1 MAALSREIHRL
12 IRPLFVALIA
22 VQGLHS
28 LEEYLTKLY
37 NVFTPA
43 RYLSGL
49 FTTDLRLG
57 FAGFNAALL
66 GFGIWCYV
74 FRVRPNHPR
83 AAGWIWFWVL
93 LELGNGAGHLA
104 LAVLRG
110 PYFPG
115 AATAPFLLVLA
126 GILAYRLSRIPL
138 PNASTQQG
146 ETGTRG

>member
-1 MAALSREIHRL
+1 MPALSREIHRG
-12 IRPLFVALIA
+12 IRPFFFALIA
-22 VQGLHS
+22 VQSLHS

-37 NVFTPA
+37 EVFTPA

-57 FAGFNAALL
+57 FAGFNAALIGL
-66 GFGIWCYV
+66 GIWCYL
-74 FRVRPNHPR
+74 FRIHPNHPA

-93 LELGNGAGHLA
+93 LELGNGTGHLA
-104 LAVLRG
+104 LAVQRG

-126 GILAYRLSRIPL
+126 GILAYRLSRTQVL
-138 PNASTQQG
+138 PH
-146 ETGTRG
+146 EDVHR

>member
-1 MAALSREIHRL
+1 MATLSREIHRV

-37 NVFTPA
+37 NVFAPA

-49 FTTDLRLG
+49 FTTDLRSG

-83 AAGWIWFWVL
+83 ATGWIWFWVL
-93 LELGNGAGHLA
+93 LELGNGMGHLA

-115 AATAPFLLVLA
+115 AATAPFLVVVA
-126 GILAYRLSRIPL
+126 GILAYRLSRIPVS
-138 PNASTQQG
+138 NTATQ
-146 ETGTRG
+146 